1 MPGFLFHVGASA
13 ICPHGG
19 QVSTISTNTRVL
31 VSSQP
36 VATLSDTYL
45 VAGCAFTV
53 PGPKPQPCVKAQWL
67 VPATRVFVNGQP
79 AILQTST
86 GICQS
91 AEQIPQG
98 PPTVVATQTRVIG
111 T

>member
-19 QVSTISTNTRVL
+19 QVRVIPTSPRVF
-31 VSSQP
+31 VSGQAA
-36 VATLSDTYL
+36 ATAGDIFM
-45 VAGCAFTV
+45 VAGCPFTV
-53 PGPKPQPCVKAQWL
+53 VGPKYQPCFTVQWL
-67 VPATRVFVNGQP
+67 VPAARILMSGQP
-79 AILQTST
+79 AIIQTST

-98 PPTVVATQTRVIG
+98 PPTVVATQPRVSGI
-111 T
+111 

>member
-19 QVSTISTNTRVL
+19 QVQVIPTSPRVF
-31 VSSQP
+31 VSGQP
-36 VATLSDTYL
+36 AATVGDIFM
-45 VAGCAFTV
+45 VAGCPFTV
-53 PGPKPQPCVKAQWL
+53 GPKYQPCFTVQWL
-67 VPATRVFVNGQP
+67 MPATRVFLNGQP

-98 PPTVVATQTRVIG
+98 PPIVVAAQPRVSGI
-111 T
+111 